1 MRCNYVLVRYVPD
14 LVRQE
19 PLNIGVIVQSPL
31 GLYYR
36 FIPSLGA
43 RKHEI
48 DLVPVSA
55 RDIQDQFS
63 EWFAKETHEIFIPD
77 SGETRSVPTNSVELL
92 QHLRRVLQDEVRL
105 SEVRIAELEIN
116 SEVQIQDYL
125 ASLFDLFISPKGRL
139 PRRTLGTRVRTYLRR
154 DLRLLDLLWLPGL
167 PPEVQERR
175 VREGELL
182 QGVVNLWPVDFT
194 YRNTRK
200 VAISTL
206 DLNVAYPL
214 DKAKALTGVYLDVER
229 AGKEDAYLVSVF
241 QSPRETREQA
251 EAERQLRSLPGTSF
265 DYVAQKAELLR
276 LVVED
281 LGDYAATERFNRLF
295 RSGL

>member
-14 LVRQE
+14 LIRQE

-31 GLYYR
+31 GLYYK

-55 RDIQDQFS
+55 GDIQDQFS
-63 EWFAKETHEIFIPD
+63 EWFAKETHEIFIAD
-77 SGETRSVPTNSVELL
+77 AGETRSVPTNSVEYL

-105 SEVRIAELEIN
+105 SEVRIGDLEI
-116 SEVQIQDYL
+116 SSQVQIQDYL
-125 ASLFDLFISPKGRL
+125 ASAFDLFVSPKGRP
-139 PRRTLGTRVRTYLRR
+139 PRRSLGTRVRTRLRR
-154 DLRLLDLLWLPGL
+154 DFRQLGLLWLPGL
-167 PPEVQERR
+167 PAEVQERR
-175 VREGELL
+175 VRERELL
-182 QGVVNLWPVDFT
+182 QGAVNLWQVDFT

-206 DLNVAYPL
+206 DLDVANPL

-241 QSPRETREQA
+241 QTPRETREQA
-251 EAERQLRSLPGTSF
+251 EAERQLRSLPGASF
-265 DYVAQKAELLR
+265 DYVEQKADLLR

-281 LGDYAATERFNRLF
+281 LDDHAATERFSQLFPSRL
-295 RSGL
+295 